1 MDLPTE
7 KTPLS
12 RTLYQLTLKTRGFA
26 VAFAPILIVIL
37 ALGLRLYGINW
48 DQGGLF
54 HPDERAILFHVNDM
68 SWPSLSNLDVLL
80 NAEES
85 PLNPRWFPYGSLPL
99 YAVKVVDAVFSPF
112 RDLTFNDLRFVG
124 RSLSALADV
133 GTVIFVFLLATR
145 LYDRRVGILASLLAA
160 LAVLHI
166 QLSHFYA
173 VDTYLTF
180 FIVASVYFMTRLMN
194 EGRLR
199 YSLLAGAFIG
209 LALAS
214 KISVAPLFL
223 AFFLSHAIYAFSAQG
238 EGFALLRPSK
248 KLLSPIIR
256 NLILGGVASLLLFF
270 ITTPYAFLD
279 WYRASPCDIPFSFL
293 RFLDNNYFA
302 CDVGA
307 QFDMVRGTSGLPFT
321 QQYIDTTPY
330 WYQIKQLALFGLGL
344 PLGILAW
351 VSVAFTA
358 GLTVARR
365 NKGDLLILAWVL
377 PYLLL
382 TGYLQ
387 VKFMRYM
394 LPLTPFLI
402 IMGARMLFW
411 IRDWFAEHRPHQT
424 ALVHWGMGL
433 LVVATSFYAFAYL
446 NIYNQPHTAMRAS
459 EWINDNVPKGS
470 ILLREHWEEQ
480 LPNLVGYRLGCGNQ
494 WDIVSCMKMYDSD
507 NETYSDGQA
516 KITKITR
523 VAEQLSGADYLVFF
537 SNRLYGS
544 IPRVA
549 ERYPQSGD
557 YYRKLFGGELGYKME
572 HWEVTYPEL
581 MGVAFVDD
589 TFARPDLPT
598 PAALGPFRPASFT
611 INLGYADESFSVYDH
626 PKVLIFKNQERLS
639 ASETLSR
646 LLEETPTDTDSKT
659 LMLSEA
665 DLETQRQ
672 GGTWTAIFD
681 PQSFS
686 NRFSAA
692 IWIIWIQGLALLGLP
707 LSLFLFKALPDRGY
721 LLAKPLS
728 ILLVAYLAWLF
739 ASLQWMP
746 FSRNSVLLGAL
757 LVATASL
764 IVVYTRRVDVSA
776 FFRDNLRLVIIG
788 EVLFMGSFLLFLLIR
803 AANPDLWHPY
813 NGGEKPMEMAYL
825 TAVVRSTYMPPY
837 DPWFAGGYIN
847 YYYFGQFI
855 VASLIK
861 VTGILPEIAFNLA
874 VPLFFALTTVG
885 IFSLVYNLAEGTR
898 RSRGA
903 DGIRASPVLAGL
915 AAIFFV
921 AFMGNLDGIVQVGQG
936 LARVWGDN
944 QPFGTFDFWR
954 SSRLIPPGDPRGY
967 EITEFPF
974 FTFLFGDLHA
984 HLMAIPFTLLSIGIA
999 LNVALRFKDGLG
1011 LAARMFL
1018 ILALALSVGSLRA
1031 INTWDF
1037 PTYVVIV
1044 VTAILI
1050 GEYAHSRRVNLS
1062 LLLRTAIQG
1071 AFLYWATTTLF
1082 APFIDSNQSF
1092 SDGVFSSKWQ
1102 TPLYAYLGIHGLF
1115 VFVVFTFLLYK
1126 ARGFLSATIA
1136 LPSGSGGGITRESE
1150 DSWKALRLVL
1160 LIGLPLAS
1168 LITLAVSGYTTL
1180 AFIALLILPTAMLA
1194 WHWLSSQTELPYGL
1208 FAMMLLGM
1216 ALALGAGVEIVTIKG
1231 DIARMNT
1238 VFKFYLQAWVLL
1250 GVVSAY
1256 LLWRMDF
1263 GLVILRGL
1271 LKNLLGKVI
1280 GVAWV
1285 MMLVV
1290 LLLSGS
1296 IYTVAG
1302 TQDRLRD
1309 RFQVLPLT
1317 LNGLA
1322 YMADAQYTFDRG
1334 RGREELAWDYEAIK
1348 WLRDNVAGSPVILE
1362 GQGELYRSLHG
1373 RVSIYTGLPTV
1384 LGWDNHQSQQRG
1396 YGPIIGE
1403 RVEDVRRMYSTTNR
1417 EDALAL
1423 IHKYRV
1429 EYIYV
1434 GEIESHYYPVQ
1445 GLEKFERMRD
1455 TDLELVY
1462 ANPEVRIY
1470 HVLTD

>member
-1 MDLPTE
+1 VDLPIE

-12 RTLYQLTLKTRGFA
+12 KTVYQLTLKTRELTIRC
-26 VAFAPILIVIL
+26 APVLIVIL
-37 ALGLRLYGINW
+37 AIWLRLYGINW

-54 HPDERAILFHVNDM
+54 HPDERAILSHVNDM
-68 SWPSLSNLDVLL
+68 RWPSLSNINVLL

-99 YAVKVVDAVFSPF
+99 YAVKVVEAVVSPF
-112 RDLTFNDLRFVG
+112 RDLSFNDLRFLG
-124 RSLSALADV
+124 RGLSALADV
-133 GTVIFVFLLATR
+133 GTVIFVFLLATH
-145 LYDRRVGILASLLAA
+145 LYDRRVGILASLLAT

-180 FIVASVYFMTRLMN
+180 FIVASVYFMARLIH

-199 YSLLAGAFIG
+199 YSLLAGVFIG

-223 AFFLSHAIYAFSAQG
+223 AFFLSHAIYALSAQG
-238 EGFALLRPSK
+238 EVFSLLRPSQ
-248 KLLSPIIR
+248 KLLALIVR
-256 NLILGGVASLLLFF
+256 TLILGGVASLLLFF

-279 WYRASPCDIPFSFL
+279 WYRASPCNIPFSFL
-293 RFLDNNYFA
+293 KFLDNNYFA
-302 CDVGA
+302 CDIGA

-330 WYQIKQLALFGLGL
+330 WYQIKQLSIFGLGL

-387 VKFMRYM
+387 VKFMRYL
-394 LPLTPFLI
+394 LPLSPFLI
-402 IMGARMLFW
+402 IMTARMLFLT
-411 IRDWFAEHRPHQT
+411 RDWFAEHRPNQIT
-424 ALVHWGMGL
+424 LVHWGIGL
-433 LVVATSFYAFAYL
+433 LIVATGFYAFAYL
-446 NIYNQPHTAMRAS
+446 NVYSQPHTAMRAS
-459 EWINDNVPKGS
+459 VWINDNVPKGS
-470 ILLREHWEEQ
+470 IILQEHWEEQ
-480 LPNLVGYRLGCGNQ
+480 LPNLHGYRLGCGNQ
-494 WDIVSCMKMYDSD
+494 WDAMSCMRMYDSD
-507 NETYSDGQA
+507 NVPGQS
-516 KITKITR
+516 KITR

-544 IPRVA
+544 IPRVP
-549 ERYPQSGD
+549 ERYPQSGE
-557 YYRKLFGGELGYKME
+557 YYRKLFDGELGYKLE
-572 HWEVTYPEL
+572 YWEATYPEL
-581 MGVAFVDD
+581 MGVSFVDD
-589 TFARPDLPT
+589 TFARPELPT
-598 PAALGPFRPASFT
+598 PIALGPHRPASFT

-626 PKVLIFKNQERLS
+626 PKVLIFKNQELLS
-639 ASETLSR
+639 TSETLRR
-646 LLEETPTDTDSKT
+646 LLEETPTNTEGKT
-659 LMLSEA
+659 LMLSKA
-665 DLETQRQ
+665 TLAAQRQ
-672 GGTWTAIFD
+672 GGTWITIFD
-681 PQSFS
+681 LQSPS
-686 NRFSAA
+686 NHFSAA
-692 IWIIWIQGLALLGLP
+692 IWIIWIQALAMLGLP
-707 LSLFLFKALPDRGY
+707 LSLFLFRALPDRGY

-728 ILLVAYLAWLF
+728 ILIVAYLAWLF

-764 IVVYTRRVDVSA
+764 IVVYTRRVDVFG

-788 EVLFMGSFLLFLLIR
+788 EVIFIGSFLVFLLIR

-861 VTGILPEIAFNLA
+861 VTGILPEMAFNLA
-874 VPLFFALTTVG
+874 IPLFFALTTVG
-885 IFSLVYNLAEGTR
+885 VFSLVYNLAEGTR
-898 RSRGA
+898 RSIGTN
-903 DGIRASPVLAGL
+903 GIRASPMLAGFV
-915 AAIFFV
+915 AIFFV
-921 AFMGNLDGIVQVGQG
+921 ALMGNLDGIIQLGQG
-936 LARVWGDN
+936 LTRVWGDN

-954 SSRLIPPGDPRGY
+954 SSRMIPPGYPSGH

-984 HLMAIPFTLLSIGIA
+984 HLMAIPFTLLSLSMA
-999 LNVALRFKDGLG
+999 LNAALHFKDGLG
-1011 LAARMFL
+1011 LASRMFI
-1018 ILALALSVGSLRA
+1018 ILAMALAIGSLRA

-1037 PTYVVIV
+1037 PTYMIIG

-1062 LLLRTAIQG
+1062 ILLRTAVQG

-1126 ARGFLSATIA
+1126 TSGLLSAIIG
-1136 LPSGSGGGITRESE
+1136 LPGSSGSGITRESE
-1150 DSWKALRLVL
+1150 NSWKAMRFVL

-1168 LITLAVSGYTTL
+1168 LITFAVSGYTTV
-1180 AFIALLILPTAMLA
+1180 AFIALLILPTAVLT

-1208 FAMMLLGM
+1208 FVMMLLGM

-1263 GLVILRGL
+1263 GLVILRRL
-1271 LKNLLGKVI
+1271 SKNLVGKII

-1285 MMLVV
+1285 IVFV
-1290 LLLSGS
+1290 ALLLSSS

-1334 RGREELAWDYEAIK
+1334 RGREELAWDYHAIK
-1348 WLRDNVAGSPVILE
+1348 WLRDNITGSPVLLE
-1362 GQGELYRSLHG
+1362 GQGELYRSMYG

-1396 YGPIIGE
+1396 YGPIIEE
-1403 RVEDVRRMYSTTNR
+1403 RVEDVRRMYSSTSR
-1417 EDALAL
+1417 EEALVL
-1423 IHKYRV
+1423 FDKYQV

-1434 GEIESHYYPVQ
+1434 GEIERHYYPVQ
-1445 GLEKFERMRD
+1445 GLEKLEHMRD
-1455 TDLELVY
+1455 RDLELVY

-1470 HVLTD
+1470 QVLPD